1 VQCDVS
7 LIYHK
12 HSNKLQCHYCGYS
25 IAPPAMCSA
34 CGHNDLRYKGMG
46 TEKAEEEI
54 GILFPNAKITR
65 MDLDTTRSK
74 FAYKQIID
82 DFEERRV
89 DILVGTQMVTK
100 GLDFD
105 HVSVVGILNAD
116 SSLNFPDFR
125 SHEKAYQLITQVSGR
140 AGRKNKQG
148 KVFIQTS
155 QASHPLLQQVIQGN
169 IKAFYNSQL
178 LEREQ
183 YFYPPFSRL
192 IELKIVSKD
201 VNTVNLMSEEFGRM
215 LKPIFKKDMLG
226 PEFPLVSKIKN
237 QFYKRILLKI
247 ERTISPSQVREI
259 LNNEINKLFLEHKSG
274 QFKIQ
279 VDVDPV

>member
-1 VQCDVS
+1 
-7 LIYHK
+7 
-12 HSNKLQCHYCGYS
+12 HYCGYS
-25 IAPPAMCSA
+25 IVPPSACAA

-46 TEKAEEEI
+46 TEKAEEEVE
-54 GILFPNAKITR
+54 ILFPEAKIAR

-82 DFEERRV
+82 DFEERQI
-89 DILVGTQMVTK
+89 DILIGTQMVTK

-148 KVFIQTS
+148 KVYIQTS
-155 QASHPLLQQVIQGN
+155 QTAHPLLQQVMQGN
-169 IKAFYNSQL
+169 IKLFYSSQL
-178 LEREQ
+178 AEREQ

-201 VNTVNLMSEEFGRM
+201 INVVNEISEEFGRL
-215 LKPIFKKDMLG
+215 LKPVFKSDMLG

-237 QFYKRILLKI
+237 QFYKRIVLKVG
-247 ERTISPSQVREI
+247 RTVSPAQVREV
-259 LNNEINKLFLEHKSG
+259 LNAQIGALFLNHKTG
-274 QFKIQ
+274 QFRIQ